1 MFNPLIRKG
10 GELFKNIAKR
20 LPDKK
25 FGTVFGWSSLKD
37 TPSSNKFSRK
47 YIKRVTESES
57 SPFDGSLPYY
67 VNLSDCPNVE
77 ILKSEDDARVIYE
90 KTRLLLVP
98 SQWEEA
104 FGRVVIE
111 AMVNGIPVIGSNVGG
126 LKESIGK
133 GGILLAKD
141 DIDSWIEEILKF
153 DNLDYYERMSRKAKN
168 WVKRNYSE
176 NKIISASA
184 NLIEKTVNRFGK

>member
-1 MFNPLIRKG
+1 M
-10 GELFKNIAKR
+10 
-20 LPDKK
+20 
-25 FGTVFGWSSLKD
+25 
-37 TPSSNKFSRK
+37 
-47 YIKRVTESES
+47 
-57 SPFDGSLPYY
+57 
-67 VNLSDCPNVE
+67 NLSDCPNVE